1 MLHVRNSDVV
11 YGDLPGRALKC
22 LFFNCAK
29 KHKGYALIT
38 PPHPKMTA
46 VVTRVFMISCEL
58 YCGISMEKKHV
69 WAKGNESSPALLRS
83 IRSRSVQRYAGES
96 LGGKQQK

>member
-1 MLHVRNSDVV
+1 MGTRSSIEVFVFLIVQRS
-11 YGDLPGRALKC
+11 
-22 LFFNCAK
+22 
-29 KHKGYALIT
+29 KGYALIT